1 MATLIPE
8 TIRGSATSGEEKLA
22 RLLRRL
28 PEDWTVYFEPRVGKY
43 QPDFVILAPH
53 FGLLVIE
60 VKDWKMSSI
69 LSVNQEVVELVPS
82 GAAASSSVKNPL
94 RQADAY
100 WQTLKDECKR
110 SKYGRALLQEDGDWR
125 GNLCFPVG
133 VLVMF
138 TGIDRKQVVKSPH
151 AAVWDAIFTSSNT
164 VLADKRLQ
172 WEGMEEAALVAA
184 LKPYFQPFSMRQPFN
199 AHQIDVLRWVLFPES
214 RLDVILNRDSSQS
227 ERAMEVLDVRQEKHA
242 RSLGTGHRIL
252 CGVAGS
258 GKTVLLVARA
268 RCLALQ
274 HPEKRTLMLCY
285 NKVLAEWLKAR
296 MRDCPSVTVI
306 HFDGWAKSI
315 GASRKMYER
324 DAAFGARVLAAINR
338 RGVSA
343 RFWDS
348 VLIDEAQDF
357 EATWFQC
364 AMAAMRD
371 PVEGDLVIVA
381 DGSQRLYK
389 RNKISWKSL
398 GIKAQGRTIKAK
410 FDLDKNYR
418 NTPAIAELAKGFS
431 SDEENPDG
439 INSVGVGAENC
450 RRGPGTSKPTFVTAK
465 DHATQVEAA
474 LKIAGRWLRGERGQ
488 RQVTPIRPEEIGIFY
503 RQLPK
508 HESGLMNRLLSG
520 LSNLA
525 PTRWLSDG
533 ENSSAYL
540 GVNDAAI
547 KVQTI
552 HSSKGLQYKAV
563 IVLWTDQLPVSSEP
577 PEDDR
582 RLLYV
587 AITRAENDLVLLGNS
602 GKGFTDELMGGCR
615 VRPASDL

>member
-8 TIRGSATSGEEKLA
+8 KIKDSATSGEEKLA

-28 PEDWTVYFEPRVGKY
+28 PEDWTVYYEPRVGQY

-53 FGLLVIE
+53 LGLLVIE
-60 VKDWKMSSI
+60 VKDWRMSSI
-69 LSVNQEVVELVPS
+69 LSVNQESVELLPS
-82 GAAASSSVKNPL
+82 GAGASTSVKNPL
-94 RQADAY
+94 RQTDAY

-110 SKYGRALLQEDGDWR
+110 SKYGRALLLEDGPWR

-133 VLVMF
+133 VVVVF
-138 TGIDRKQVVKSPH
+138 TGIDRNQVVKSTH
-151 AAVWDAIFTSSNT
+151 AAVWDAIFTASNT
-164 VLADKRLQ
+164 VLADERRL
-172 WEGMEEAALVAA
+172 WEDMEEAALVAA

-227 ERAMEVLDVRQEKHA
+227 YRAMEVLDVRQEKHA

-296 MRDCPSVTVI
+296 MRDCPSVTVS

-315 GASRKMYER
+315 GASRKMKEQ
-324 DAAFGARVLAAINR
+324 DADFGARVLAEINKC
-338 RGVSA
+338 GVSA
-343 RFWDS
+343 RVWDS

-364 AMAAMRD
+364 VMAAMRD
-371 PVEGDLVIVA
+371 PADGDLVIVA

-389 RNKISWKSL
+389 RNKVSWKSL

-418 NTPAIAELAKGFS
+418 NTPQIAELAKVFS
-431 SDEENPDG
+431 ADEENPDG
-439 INSVGVGAENC
+439 INSVGVGPENC
-450 RRGPGTSKPTFVTAK
+450 RRGPGTTKPTFVTAG
-465 DHATQVEAA
+465 DHATQVDAA
-474 LKIAGRWLRGERGQ
+474 LEIAGRWLRGERGQ
-488 RQVTPIRPEEIGIFY
+488 RKVTPIRPEEIGIFY
-503 RQLPK
+503 RQLPS
-508 HESGLMNRLLSG
+508 HELGLINRLISG

-525 PTRWLSDG
+525 PTRWLSDA
-533 ENSSAYL
+533 ENSSAHM

-563 IVLWTDQLPVSSEP
+563 LVLWTDQLPASLELT
-577 PEDDR
+577 EDDR

-602 GKGFTDELMGGCR
+602 GKGFTDELMNGCR
-615 VRPASDL
+615 VMPASDL